1 MKQLFFATAIF
12 LFVANT
18 QAQPKPIYL
27 SNITLVNTTTGK
39 QQAGVTIMIEDSL
52 IVSVSK
58 YNPKFKFPESAVI
71 IDGKG
76 KYIMPGMVDGHIH
89 FFQSGGL
96 YTRPDAL
103 NLGKIYSY
111 QKDQQWIKDNHADQ
125 MRRYLA
131 CGITTVI
138 DVGGPFSNYDMKNK
152 NAGSRLAPN
161 AYVTGPL
168 VSTYQPPNLD
178 EKDPPIIK
186 VNNEEEARQLVRKQ
200 LSYKPDFIKIWYI
213 VLPGEPAEKTLPI
226 VKATIEES
234 HKNNLKVAVHATEF
248 HTAELAVAAGCD
260 ILVHSVDDTT
270 VSTAFLQLLKTKN
283 ITYIPTLIV
292 ASKYSEAFTQQH
304 RFTDNDFE
312 YSNPFMLGTLTDLQH
327 IPSSEIGFD
336 YRKLRE
342 RIQIPSREDSTM
354 LQNLKAVSG
363 AGVNVVTGTD
373 AGNIGTLHASSY
385 YAELLAMK
393 QAGMTNAQILK
404 AATIDAAKGFG
415 KQNEIG
421 SIEKGKWANM
431 IVLTKNPL
439 DSISFINSIDIV
451 INRGHVMQRDSLLI
465 ATPETLVQQQL
476 NAYNARNMEAFLAPY
491 SDSVELFEFPNI
503 PYAKGKEAM
512 RKAYTGLFEQV
523 KELHCHVVERIAEG
537 NTIIDHEYVTGFGGQ
552 TLKAIAVYKIEN
564 GKIQKVYFIQ

>member
-1 MKQLFFATAIF
+1 MKQLVLTVAVF
-12 LFVANT
+12 LFTANAK
-18 QAQPKPIYL
+18 AQPKLIYL
-27 SNITLVNTTTGK
+27 SNINLVNTTTGK
-39 QQAGVTIMIEDSL
+39 LQPAVTIMIEDSL

-58 YNPKFKFPESAVI
+58 YNPKFKLPDNAVV
-71 IDGKG
+71 IDGMG
-76 KYIMPGMVDGHIH
+76 KYVMPGMVDGHIH

-111 QKDQQWIKDNHADQ
+111 QKDQQWIRDNHDDQ

-138 DVGGPFSNYDMKNK
+138 DVGGPFSNYDVKK
-152 NAGSRLAPN
+152 QNAASKLAPN

-168 VSTYQPPNLD
+168 ISTYLPPNLD

-186 VNNEEEARQLVRKQ
+186 VNTEEEARELVRKQ
-200 LSYKPDFIKIWYI
+200 LPYKPDFIKIWYI
-213 VLPGEPAEKTLPI
+213 VLPGESAEKTLPV
-226 VKATIEES
+226 VKAAIEES

-270 VSTAFLQLLKTKN
+270 VSASFLQLLKAKN

-292 ASKYSEAFTQQH
+292 VSKYNEAFTQQH
-304 RFTDNDFE
+304 RFTDNDFA
-312 YSNPFMLGTLTDLQH
+312 YGNPFMLGTLMDLQH
-327 IPSSEIGFD
+327 LSASETKFE
-336 YRKLRE
+336 YKKLRE
-342 RIQIPSREDSTM
+342 GIQIPSKEDSTM
-354 LQNLKAVSG
+354 LKNLQAVSG
-363 AGVNVVTGTD
+363 AGINVAVGTD

-393 QAGMTNAQILK
+393 QAGMTNTQILQS
-404 AATIDAAKGFG
+404 ATINAAKGFG

-431 IVLTKNPL
+431 VVLTKNPL
-439 DSISFINSIDIV
+439 DSISFINSIELV
-451 INRGHVMQRDSLLI
+451 INRGQVIKRDSLLMT
-465 ATPETLVQQQL
+465 TPETLVQQQL

-491 SDSVELFEFPNI
+491 SDSVELFEFPNV
-503 PYAKGKEAM
+503 PYSKGKDEM
-512 RKAYTGLFEQV
+512 RKAYKGMFEQV
-523 KELHCHVVERIAEG
+523 KELHCKVAERIVEG
-537 NTIIDHEYVTGFGGQ
+537 NTVIDHEYVTGIGGQ